1 MKELT
6 QEEFR
11 EKQLNLLRNFHA
23 FCEKHNLKYSLA
35 FGTMLGAVRH
45 GGFIPWDDDMDVA
58 MLRPDYDRFVKIAS
72 SEPAPFA
79 FYDWTNC
86 RNIMFMFAKVVDPHA
101 CYKRVGQEGIQSA
114 TSTGVYLD
122 VFPLD
127 AMPRNKM
134 LAKTYGLFIY
144 FWRALLGSNCC
155 YAYYKKFLKPVF
167 SMKKRIAWHICKV
180 LGCFVPVYPSWLLM
194 NKIFHLFKCDKPTYV
209 ADMTCGKCHKKLYR
223 SEWFDNMIK
232 QKFDTAEFWMSGNYD
247 AWLTEAY
254 GDWRTPPS
262 ADMQNWEKHMVDG
275 HICYDPE
282 LYMPFSK

>member
-35 FGTMLGAVRH
+35 YGTMLGAVRH

-72 SEPAPFA
+72 SEPASFV

-101 CYKRVGQEGIQSA
+101 VYKRIGQDGIQSA

-127 AMPRNKM
+127 AMPRNKV
-134 LAKTYGLFIY
+134 LARIYGFIMY
-144 FWRALLGSNCC
+144 SWNQLLGSNCS
-155 YAYYKKFLKPVF
+155 YAYYRRFLRPIF
-167 SMKKRIAWHICKV
+167 SLKTRIAWHLIKLV
-180 LGCFVPVYPSWLLM
+180 GWIVPVYPSWVM
-194 NKIFHLFKCDKPTYV
+194 RNKIFHLFKFDKPTYIASLTV
-209 ADMTCGKCHKKLYR
+209 GKCYKKIYR
-223 SEWFDNMIK
+223 SEMFDRMVK
-232 QKFDTAEFWMSGNYD
+232 HKFETDEFWITEDYD
-247 AWLTEAY
+247 AWLTAAY

-262 ADMQNWEKHMVDG
+262 DAVQEQCRHLVDG
-275 HICYDPE
+275 HNYYDDQA
-282 LYMPFSK
+282 YMPFSK